1 MNSIAN
7 IALRQAFLKP
17 KLPNFLPQICN
28 RSNLMSHSDGIFRQG
43 KLRQKY
49 EKKAPIIKTN
59 ENGEVQIEGVSNKQY
74 PQVAPWTQPDYM
86 FRGNPGEF
94 KDYQI
99 GRLQYLI
106 LMDTFW

>member
-1 MNSIAN
+1 
-7 IALRQAFLKP
+7 
-17 KLPNFLPQICN
+17 
-28 RSNLMSHSDGIFRQG
+28 MSHSDGIFRQG

-74 PQVAPWTQPDYM
+74 PQVAPLTQPDYM

-94 KDYQI
+94 KGYNI
-99 GRLQYLI
+99 
-106 LMDTFW
+106 